1 MSTLA
6 AENARTTRDLE
17 TYSIKGAG
25 FLFLQRTVIFTRSP
39 TLLDGL
45 KVIERFFTVPLDH
58 AKPEGDKIRIFA
70 RHIIP
75 KDKAKTPE
83 DEAKLPFRECQSTE
97 PTS

>member
-1 MSTLA
+1 
-6 AENARTTRDLE
+6 
-17 TYSIKGAG
+17 
-25 FLFLQRTVIFTRSP
+25 VIFTLSTAP

-45 KVIERFFTVPLDH
+45 RVIERFFTVPLDY

-83 DEAKLPFRECQSTE
+83 AEAKLPFRECLESVLNSMKL
-97 PTS
+97 PY